1 MSQWL
6 GGKVCIEL
14 CWMSVSALMK
24 AKITL
29 GLKTKLLSERKAYGL
44 ARKRALARLCEG
56 MDLRWTPARSRKE
69 IHERCPVVE
78 SPARLTYA
86 SRAKKICPAPQM
98 VSGLASAAS
107 LGPSWDVDDILVRLT
122 GRCELRDSG
131 RIGEKAGEELSAN

>member
-56 MDLRWTPARSRKE
+56 MDLRSDACSLPQRDSRA
-69 IHERCPVVE
+69 ISPVVE

-86 SRAKKICPAPQM
+86 SRAKKILSSTSNGVRA
-98 VSGLASAAS
+98 GIGS
-107 LGPSWDVDDILVRLT
+107 LTWSKLGCR
-122 GRCELRDSG
+122 
-131 RIGEKAGEELSAN
+131 